1 MHARGD
7 RSNYGRSGCGNSGAG
22 SGIDACMGGKLPPE
36 RSSTHLR
43 FTHMYAYRF
52 DFCAL
57 AWQDAVVRS
66 AAVALDGLSAATGSA
81 VHAVQRRG
89 WQEISIGGAV
99 GEEEDGDMEVFQL
112 PGSCSPL
119 IFQFL
124 FTLTRELH
132 CSGSHAVERSV
143 LNTLRQHSG
152 QALAK
157 AFTQAVALAKSQ
169 RGEKE
174 GLVLQLLFDCRFASL
189 ILR

>member
-7 RSNYGRSGCGNSGAG
+7 KSSYGPSGCSNSRAG
-22 SGIDACMGGKLPPE
+22 SSIDACMGGELPDDL
-36 RSSTHLR
+36 S
-43 FTHMYAYRF
+43 
-52 DFCAL
+52 CAL
-57 AWQDAVVRS
+57 RASLLHWPDLSTVAWQDAVVGS
-66 AAVALDGLSAATGSA
+66 AAVALDGLSTATGSA
-81 VHAVQRRG
+81 MHAVQRRG
-89 WQEISIGGAV
+89 WQEISIGGEV
-99 GEEEDGDMEVFQL
+99 GEEDDGDMEVFQL

-119 IFQFL
+119 VFQFL

-143 LNTLRQHSG
+143 LNTLRQRSG
-152 QALAK
+152 QALVK
-157 AFTQAVALAKSQ
+157 AFTQAVAQAKSQ